1 MAKRA
6 KRKAAK
12 KKSRTAKKSAKK
24 STKTAKSRSKRPVSK
39 KAKRTKTKKKRTKAK
54 NSSVK
59 RRSNSKSRSAG
70 AKRVPASPSGMIGQS
85 RPSNQPKPPGKSK
98 PRELAQAEPDARFDD
113 PRNPEAN
120 AREHPE
126 GSMPPMERKA
136 GYRNTDEQF

>member
-6 KRKAAK
+6 KRKTAK
-12 KKSRTAKKSAKK
+12 KKSRTAKKPARK
-24 STKTAKSRSKRPVSK
+24 SGKTAKSRSKRPA
-39 KAKRTKTKKKRTKAK
+39 AKKTKRAKTKR
-54 NSSVK
+54 SSAK
-59 RRSNSKSRSAG
+59 RRSGSKSRSAKT
-70 AKRVPASPSGMIGQS
+70 KRVPASPSGMIGQS

-98 PRELAQAEPDARFDD
+98 PYELAQAEPDARFDD